1 MAKKRRPPIPRIWT
15 VEQLEEMFDL
25 WMKGTTLV
33 SIGQFFKT
41 APSTIGRIK
50 NRHDWNGRK
59 AKVHKDIQKKND
71 RKTVNAQSARIKV
84 TAEIHEKL
92 AKRIKDV
99 AADEIEPSIRDL
111 VAISK
116 YLDELEGERPTETNE
131 LVLNILNNI
140 ADPGSEHAE
149 QSIGNLLSGI
159 GITGKE
165 AVNRVSKILAGGIHS
180 QN

>member
-1 MAKKRRPPIPRIWT
+1 MAKAKKQHRSKAPRLWT

-25 WMKGTTLV
+25 WMKGTSLV
-33 SIGQFFKT
+33 AIAEYFEVF
-41 APSTIGRIK
+41 PSAIGRIK
-50 NRHDWNGRK
+50 KKHDWDGRK
-59 AKVHKDIQKKND
+59 LKVHKDIQKKND

-116 YLDELEGERPTETNE
+116 YLDELEGERPTETHEIVVNAITNIVNE
-131 LVLNILNNI
+131 SSDTTV
-140 ADPGSEHAE
+140 
-149 QSIGNLLSGI
+149 GNLLAGLGI
-159 GITGKE
+159 DDKK
-165 AVNRVSKILAGGIHS
+165 AVNRISAVLNRGVHS
-180 QN
+180 SN